1 MEKKKLVSNKR
12 NNSKIIIIAVLALLM
27 STSIAFVPNV
37 RAHSPP
43 WQIPNYAFLNVA
55 PNPAGVGQTVTV
67 GMWLGQVPPTA
78 LAQYGDRWMNFKVTV
93 TKPDGTQETLGPF
106 TSDDTGGTAT
116 IYTPTEVGN
125 YTFVFN
131 FPGQT
136 LAGANPEPFSAPNP
150 FVGDYYEPATSN
162 TVTLTVQQSPVPS
175 IPQTALPTNY
185 WSRPIESVNDQWYTV
200 SGNWLGLGASSFAAT
215 GLYNGTGN
223 YNPYTT
229 APTASHIIWTKPEAW
244 GGLVG
249 GEFGGTSTSNFY
261 STSQYEPKFAPVI
274 MNGILYYEVYPGAS
288 TNPAGW
294 NAVNLQTGQTVWSK
308 NTADTL
314 TCGQLLD
321 YVSPNQYGSFGYLW
335 SSGTVPSG
343 DTTIAAAIFTGVGTV
358 YVPGSPIFTTTGT
371 TWNMYD
377 AQTGNYILS
386 IVNGTSMTL
395 TEEANGDLIGY
406 YVNSPNPNAP
416 TINCWNSTQAILYP
430 TGQPP
435 GYSNWV
441 WRPPQNMVIPFSA
454 GIMWSIPL
462 PTNINGVPFPSI
474 LSFSNSILSP
484 SSINSGVILLT
495 SESLGG
501 GAIEGIPFYNAGF
514 QIEAGFS
521 AATGQS
527 LWIVNRTETP
537 YTRLQLIG
545 IGDGVYSIVNL
556 ETSTLSGYSLD
567 SGAQVWTTDLANANA
582 YDSIGGFWAT
592 LANDVLYLWGFGGD
606 IWAINMSTGSIIW
619 QTTTTQLV
627 GSAGENTPY
636 GTWPLWTFSV
646 GTVADGV
653 LFVPEGHMYSPPL
666 FRGAQQL
673 AINITNGQLI
683 WSILSFDV
691 TSGPAISD
699 GIMTTFN
706 AYDNQIYGYGMG
718 PSKTTISAPQVG
730 VTTATPI
737 TITGS
742 VTDIS
747 TGASQQAVAANFP
760 NGLPCVSDASMSAF
774 MEAVYMQQPMPSN
787 ITGVPVTLSV
797 LDSNG
802 NYRAIGTSTTNAQG
816 EYGFTWIP
824 DISGNYTLYATFAG
838 TDAYYASSAS
848 TYFYASSP
856 SATSVPTATPVTG
869 LASNTTVMY
878 GIVAIIIV
886 IVIIGAAIMLMLSRK
901 RP

>member
-1 MEKKKLVSNKR
+1 MVSNKR

-229 APTASHIIWTKPEAW
+229 APTTSHIIWTKPEAW

-343 DTTIAAAIFTGVGTV
+343 DTTIAAA
-358 YVPGSPIFTTTGT
+358 
-371 TWNMYD
+371 
-377 AQTGNYILS
+377 
-386 IVNGTSMTL
+386 
-395 TEEANGDLIGY
+395 
-406 YVNSPNPNAP
+406 
-416 TINCWNSTQAILYP
+416 
-430 TGQPP
+430 
-435 GYSNWV
+435 
-441 WRPPQNMVIPFSA
+441 
-454 GIMWSIPL
+454 
-462 PTNINGVPFPSI
+462 
-474 LSFSNSILSP
+474 
-484 SSINSGVILLT
+484 
-495 SESLGG
+495 
-501 GAIEGIPFYNAGF
+501 
-514 QIEAGFS
+514 
-521 AATGQS
+521 
-527 LWIVNRTETP
+527 
-537 YTRLQLIG
+537 
-545 IGDGVYSIVNL
+545 
-556 ETSTLSGYSLD
+556 
-567 SGAQVWTTDLANANA
+567 
-582 YDSIGGFWAT
+582 
-592 LANDVLYLWGFGGD
+592 
-606 IWAINMSTGSIIW
+606 
-619 QTTTTQLV
+619 
-627 GSAGENTPY
+627 
-636 GTWPLWTFSV
+636 
-646 GTVADGV
+646 
-653 LFVPEGHMYSPPL
+653 
-666 FRGAQQL
+666 
-673 AINITNGQLI
+673 
-683 WSILSFDV
+683 
-691 TSGPAISD
+691 
-699 GIMTTFN
+699 
-706 AYDNQIYGYGMG
+706 
-718 PSKTTISAPQVG
+718 
-730 VTTATPI
+730 
-737 TITGS
+737 
-742 VTDIS
+742 
-747 TGASQQAVAANFP
+747 
-760 NGLPCVSDASMSAF
+760 
-774 MEAVYMQQPMPSN
+774 
-787 ITGVPVTLSV
+787 
-797 LDSNG
+797 
-802 NYRAIGTSTTNAQG
+802 
-816 EYGFTWIP
+816 
-824 DISGNYTLYATFAG
+824 
-838 TDAYYASSAS
+838 
-848 TYFYASSP
+848 
-856 SATSVPTATPVTG
+856 
-869 LASNTTVMY
+869 
-878 GIVAIIIV
+878 
-886 IVIIGAAIMLMLSRK
+886 
-901 RP
+901 